1 MSKAPAGDAY
11 RHRRILYAELAQ
23 VLYILVGLGL
33 GLTVPRIRRGPDL
46 PAQQVIGVLTTIGL
60 GVLGLVA
67 VIYSLG
73 ILVVRW
79 VASNY
84 SPRLTQFRD
93 TPILRQ
99 TFAFTLGV
107 TVFCVSAAFTI
118 GPRARV
124 SMAVLITAIALLV
137 VMAALL
143 RTLQVTVATA
153 IQLSPVLSSIAA
165 RGRDVLDAAYPAA
178 AGTVASPAAPLPEPC
193 TTLTWPNPATVLQKI
208 KIDRLVGAAQAANAV
223 IVLRE
228 APGTTLQYGMPIADI
243 HGELA
248 PSVVLGG
255 LVVGSERT
263 FEQDPLFAFRLLTDI
278 ALRALRPNDP
288 ATTVQALDYLEDLL
302 GRAAAAPTEPR
313 RVTDR
318 NNASRLVIAR
328 PSWDDF
334 VRTSLD
340 DLIPAA
346 ATTPSV
352 LIRIRLLLERVRT
365 RAHPDRHEVLTPRL
379 ARVNG
384 HLTTLLPPP
393 A

>member
-1 MSKAPAGDAY
+1 MRNSAAGDAY

-23 VLYILVGLGL
+23 LLYILVGLGL
-33 GLTVPRIRRGPDL
+33 GLIVPRIRRGPDL

-99 TFAFTLGV
+99 TFAFALGV
-107 TVFCVSAAFTI
+107 TVFCISAAFTI
-118 GPRARV
+118 GPRVRV
-124 SMAVLITAIALLV
+124 SIAVLITAIVLLV

-153 IQLSPVLSSIAA
+153 IQLSPVLNSIAA
-165 RGRDVLDAAYPAA
+165 HGHDVLDSVYHRD
-178 AGTVASPAAPLPEPC
+178 AGTTASPEAPLPEPC
-193 TTLTWPNPATVLQKI
+193 TTVTWPNPTTVLQRI
-208 KIDRLVGAAQAANAV
+208 QVDRLVGAARTADAV
-223 IVLRE
+223 IVLRA
-228 APGTTLQYGMPIADI
+228 APGATLQCGMPVADI
-243 HGELA
+243 HGHLPA
-248 PSVVLGG
+248 AVFLGG

-313 RVTDR
+313 RVTDQHQ
-318 NNASRLVIAR
+318 ALRLVIAR
-328 PSWDDF
+328 PGWDDF

-340 DLIPAA
+340 DLIIAA

-352 LIRIRLLLERVRT
+352 LIRIQLLIERVRS
-365 RAHPDRHEVLTPRL
+365 RAHPTITRCSPS
-379 ARVNG
+379 G
-384 HLTTLLPPP
+384 
-393 A
+393 

>member
-1 MSKAPAGDAY
+1 MSTAPAGDAY
-11 RHRRILYAELAQ
+11 RRRRILYAELTVA
-23 VLYILVGLGL
+23 LYILVGLGL
-33 GLTVPRIRRGPDL
+33 GLTVPRIRRGPEL

-99 TFAFTLGV
+99 TFAFALGV
-107 TVFCVSAAFTI
+107 AVFCISAAFAT

-124 SMAVLITAIALLV
+124 SMAVLIIAIVLLA
-137 VMAALL
+137 VMAVLL
-143 RTLQVTVATA
+143 RTLQVTAATS
-153 IQLSPVLSSIAA
+153 IQLSPVLNSIAA
-165 RGRDVLDAAYPAA
+165 RGRDVLDAASPTAA
-178 AGTVASPAAPLPEPC
+178 STVVSPAAPLPEPR
-193 TTLTWPNPATVLQKI
+193 TMVTWPTSPAVLQKI
-208 KIDRLVGAAQAANAV
+208 LVDRLVGAAQTANAV
-223 IVLRE
+223 IVLRA
-228 APGTTLQYGMPIADI
+228 APGTTLQCGTPVADI
-243 HGELA
+243 YGELA
-248 PSVVLGG
+248 PSIVLGG

-263 FEQDPLFAFRLLTDI
+263 FEQDPLLAFRLLTDI

-288 ATTVQALDYLEDLL
+288 ATAVQALDYLEDLL
-302 GRAAAAPTEPR
+302 ARAAAAPIESR

-318 NNASRLVIAR
+318 NNALRLVIAR
-328 PSWDDF
+328 PGWDDF

-352 LIRIRLLLERVRT
+352 LIRIQTLLERVRN
-365 RAHPDRHEVLTPRL
+365 RAHPDHRDVLTQRL
-379 ARVNG
+379 TRVNE
-384 HLTTLLPPP
+384 HLGTLLPPP
-393 A
+393 V